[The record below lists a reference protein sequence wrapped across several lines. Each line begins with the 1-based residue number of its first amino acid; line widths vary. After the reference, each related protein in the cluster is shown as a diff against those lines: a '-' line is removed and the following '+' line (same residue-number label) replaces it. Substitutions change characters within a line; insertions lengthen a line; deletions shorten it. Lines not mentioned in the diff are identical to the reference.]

1 MSKKSIIISSVL
13 LSIIVVIIILFGA
26 VFCLRKQYVSVLGDQ
41 PLVQLVP
48 GEDGEYAEITKDQ
61 IIKAAG
67 FKKGKSIFMLDK
79 HQAIKNIESAY
90 PMVKVVQIK
99 TKSVISVQFIVRPR
113 VATYYTLTE
122 GEQYNVKNQ
131 VYCIMDEELMAMDGV
146 SYSEQK
152 PEELNSYVE
161 LIIDKSLDCKN
172 ENNGLGNYFTN
183 EKVRKITTNLYN
195 SFCSTVAVEEGK
207 INPTATPN
215 ATRKEFAEIIKSVTL
230 YTPTTNNKDLNE
242 LLEGTINMSLKVML
256 DGKEYTINIAVAE
269 KDLLTK
275 VNKSFNTAANYLN
288 SGSLDPNIT
297 TFNCGYD
304 KITHEIT
311 VTAT

>member
-1 MSKKSIIISSVL
+1 M
-13 LSIIVVIIILFGA
+13 
-26 VFCLRKQYVSVLGDQ
+26 
-41 PLVQLVP
+41 
-48 GEDGEYAEITKDQ
+48 
-61 IIKAAG
+61 
-67 FKKGKSIFMLDK
+67 
-79 HQAIKNIESAY
+79 
-90 PMVKVVQIK
+90 
-99 TKSVISVQFIVRPR
+99 
-113 VATYYTLTE
+113 
-122 GEQYNVKNQ
+122 
-131 VYCIMDEELMAMDGV
+131 
-146 SYSEQK
+146 
-152 PEELNSYVE
+152 
-161 LIIDKSLDCKN
+161 
-172 ENNGLGNYFTN
+172 GNYFTN